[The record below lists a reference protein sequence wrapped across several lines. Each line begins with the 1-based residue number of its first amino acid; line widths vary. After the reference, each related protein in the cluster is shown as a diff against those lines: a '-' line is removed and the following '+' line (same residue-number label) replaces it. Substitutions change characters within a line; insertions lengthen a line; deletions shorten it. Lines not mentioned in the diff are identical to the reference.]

1 MSFAEGAHPEAA
13 LALGY
18 ALFLMFVALG
28 IEIVARFSHRHVR
41 QSKTA
46 GFRFDSQARAWRCPT
61 GNLLWL
67 FKIDQQSRLVRYRAE
82 ARHCN
87 RCDIKHTCTD
97 SDEGRELT
105 HSFEGWAESEMG
117 RFHRGF
123 CLMLIVLAGFV
134 LAVALGRHWHGGIEP
149 AALGATLLLV
159 VLASMRVWG
168 RLREPATPEARQA
181 PGGQATG

>member
-1 MSFAEGAHPEAA
+1 VSFAEGAHPEAA